1 MHEECGIFGIY
12 LDNEKDKIARLSY
25 LGLLALQHRG
35 QESAGIAVNSGSN
48 ILVYRDL
55 GLVAEVFKEG
65 ILNTLQGNCSCG
77 HVTMQLPVLIT
88 GKTVNLYCRSLPVAL
103 LRWPTMVI

>member
-1 MHEECGIFGIY
+1 MREECGVFGIY

-55 GLVAEVFKEG
+55 GYSGSF
-65 ILNTLQGNCSCG
+65 
-77 HVTMQLPVLIT
+77 
-88 GKTVNLYCRSLPVAL
+88 
-103 LRWPTMVI
+103 